1 MKNQEAL
8 EIIASLINRLPMS
21 RAEVA
26 GVNHAL
32 WTLKEALVDGDPLDE
47 QEQKPDE
54 QKK

>member
-8 EIIASLINRLPMS
+8 EILASVINRVPMN
-21 RAEVA
+21 RAELA

-47 QEQKPDE
+47 IKGDE